1 MRGTRVSKR
10 NPPSGREGIQD
21 ENKVCTTTGARGR
34 WEMNG
39 ETMVEAEFDAEA
51 GGDQG
56 RSDVGVG
63 RLQVGSDARGQEA
76 RFI

>member
-1 MRGTRVSKR
+1 
-10 NPPSGREGIQD
+10 
-21 ENKVCTTTGARGR
+21 
-34 WEMNG
+34 MNG
-39 ETMVEAEFDAEA
+39 ETMVEAESDAEA
-51 GGDQG
+51 GGDEG